1 MKKAFLFAALLV
13 SFFSASVGWAH
24 KPGKVH
30 GHDALM
36 VNLGASTTY
45 GYTFDSSLLGLPF
58 GYYLTKNH
66 HIPLFAQFLKFYFGV
81 KDVIVHNFAIPGK
94 TSAEVLSE
102 QVPQA
107 LAVLLPNRLHKVVF
121 TVEGGGN
128 DLRHFQVA
136 NMAYCTSADP
146 MDQYMCLVNLNAALD
161 EIEDNLWAIVSTLQ
175 EAAPDAVIIL
185 QTQYN
190 SLYDVLPNGQPCAD
204 AGMLMLADLAFEGNP
219 AYGHPV
225 KGMNVR
231 IREIAAEL
239 GVKVG
244 DIAGFLYTAP
254 GELYKNPDFFGGD
267 CTHLAG
273 RWDGIPAIGLPGDGI
288 GLGYSALLASFIY
301 AMY

>member
-1 MKKAFLFAALLV
+1 MKKVFFSVVLLV
-13 SFFSASVGWAH
+13 SFFSASIGWAH

-45 GYTFDSSLLGLPF
+45 GYTFDSSLLGMPF
-58 GYYLTKNH
+58 GYYLAENH

-81 KDVIVHNFAIPGK
+81 RDVIVHNLAIPGK

-107 LAVLLPNRLHKVVF
+107 LDILPPSRLHKVVF

-136 NMAYCTSADP
+136 NWGYCTSPEP

-161 EIEDNLWAIVSTLQ
+161 EIEDNIWAIVSTLQ
-175 EAAPDAVIIL
+175 EAAPEAIIII

-239 GVKVG
+239 GVKVA

-273 RWDGIPAIGLPGDGI
+273 RWDGIPAIGMPGDDI
-288 GLGYSALLASFIY
+288 GLGYSALLGSFIY
-301 AMY
+301 ALN